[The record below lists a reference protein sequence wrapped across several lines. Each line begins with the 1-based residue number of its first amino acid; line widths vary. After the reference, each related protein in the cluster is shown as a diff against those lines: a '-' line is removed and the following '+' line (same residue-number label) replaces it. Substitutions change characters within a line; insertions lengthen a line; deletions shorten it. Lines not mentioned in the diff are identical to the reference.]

1 MDPLFI
7 GVFAIV
13 AMLVLAAAGLPV
25 GIAMAA
31 VSLAGMGWLFGMP
44 LMLTTAQTLPYAV
57 ASDFAFVVVPMFIL
71 MGAVTAATGI
81 MSEMY
86 TAAHRW
92 TAGLRGSLFYA
103 TTLAAGGFGAI
114 NGSTVVSSILFTKI
128 ALPEM
133 SRFGYSMPLSAGCI
147 CAAGTF
153 AALIPPSIA
162 MVIYALLTEESVGAL
177 LMAGL
182 LPGLLTVGVYLVGLR
197 LLIAAR
203 PQVAPA
209 TVERFTIAERLASL
223 KGLWAILLLIVIVM
237 GGIYSGVMF
246 PSTAGAAGAGGALA
260 IGFLRRRMTGRGVWE
275 SLKESAVMTAVLF
288 LIIIGGLL
296 LSRLLVVS
304 GAIGSITDFVQELG
318 LTPSGFMAMVVLIY
332 IVLGMFIDG
341 VSMLVMTVPV
351 LHTIAVTLGIDP
363 IWFGVII
370 VKLIEIG
377 AITPPIGLNLFAVI
391 GASNGAVQSGMLF
404 RGIAPFI
411 AMEILTLGLLV
422 GFPEIAT
429 WLPAQMFR

>member
-1 MDPLFI
+1 MDPLFV
-7 GVFAIV
+7 GCFAIA
-13 AMLVLAAAGLPV
+13 AMLALAAAGLPV

-31 VSLAGMGWLFGMP
+31 VSLAGMGWLFGLP

-92 TAGLRGSLFYA
+92 TAGLRGSLYYA

-133 SRFGYSMPLSAGCI
+133 ARFGYLTSLSAGCI

-177 LMAGL
+177 LIAGL
-182 LPGLLTVGVYLVGLR
+182 LPGLLTVGVYLAGLR
-197 LLIAAR
+197 ILIAVR
-203 PQVAPA
+203 PQIAPA
-209 TVERFTIAERLASL
+209 TTERFTLAEKLASL

-237 GGIYSGVMF
+237 GGIYTGVMF

-304 GAIGSITDFVQELG
+304 GAIASITDFVEQLG
-318 LTPSGFMAMVVLIY
+318 LTPNGFMAMVVLIY

-363 IWFGVII
+363 IWFGVVI

-391 GASNGAVQSGMLF
+391 GASQGTVQSGMLF

-411 AMEILTLGLLV
+411 AMEILTLGLLLV
-422 GFPEIAT
+422 FPEIAT